1 MCWKSLLNLR
11 YCRRFYDI
19 VVDLRRRWIPS
30 QNRNTLGKDSNFAFL
45 GPLLLFWL
53 LRSQP
58 PTFAMW
64 TGNSRVEKIGHA
76 SKLGLNR
83 LCWLPL
89 SHLIR
94 ACVASK
100 IEESTE
106 KNKSHREFLRAVI
119 SVLPCF
125 STELTAYLTLEKPNK
140 YKQSN
145 YCNLMYLVPNRTL
158 MYMYG
163 QHIHYSM
170 IGKVPLLA
178 FVVTKSLY
186 SLLILHIEAHH

>member
-1 MCWKSLLNLR
+1 MLISKMCWKSLLNLR

-53 LRSQP
+53 ERSQP

-106 KNKSHREFLRAVI
+106 KDKSHREFLLAVI
-119 SVLPCF
+119 SVLPSQF
-125 STELTAYLTLEKPNK
+125 KKMVTF
-140 YKQSN
+140 
-145 YCNLMYLVPNRTL
+145 
-158 MYMYG
+158 
-163 QHIHYSM
+163 ISM
-170 IGKVPLLA
+170 SFDNFTCLGDLNASI
-178 FVVTKSLY
+178 
-186 SLLILHIEAHH
+186 